1 MYLPAEQR
9 EKLFCIVNKYE
20 RRMEISEYAIFL
32 SGVICANKLDM
43 LKNPLTFLSETSIV
57 FLNNTT
63 TSEVSGL

>member
-1 MYLPAEQR
+1 
-9 EKLFCIVNKYE
+9 
-20 RRMEISEYAIFL
+20 MEISEYAIFL